1 MGETGDPSSFDVP
14 SAIKLIVSD
23 PRDGWWFAGVFEA
36 FAYLESEF
44 GFRLDQVHQHFRGN
58 FVRYE
63 GPTFDLIVEHD
74 PDDTGHVRADLWVR
88 GDLPPT
94 VEHPQPG
101 VEHPRAIAVNDLLR
115 ARDPK
120 RTLPDLRRGGYSPD
134 AALDALATWADGLR
148 TLAPDVLFGAWPA
161 DVPWRN
167 MW

>member
-1 MGETGDPSSFDVP
+1 
-14 SAIKLIVSD
+14 
-23 PRDGWWFAGVFEA
+23 
-36 FAYLESEF
+36 
-44 GFRLDQVHQHFRGN
+44 
-58 FVRYE
+58 
-63 GPTFDLIVEHD
+63 
-74 PDDTGHVRADLWVR
+74 
-88 GDLPPT
+88 
-94 VEHPQPG
+94 
-101 VEHPRAIAVNDLLR
+101 VNDLLR